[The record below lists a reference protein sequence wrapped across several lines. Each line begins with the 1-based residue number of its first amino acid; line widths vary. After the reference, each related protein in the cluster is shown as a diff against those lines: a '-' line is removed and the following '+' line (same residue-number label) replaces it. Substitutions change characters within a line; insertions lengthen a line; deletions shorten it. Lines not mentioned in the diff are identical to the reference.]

1 MCLDAERDLR
11 QAVWLHGTSILNG
24 GRPMNGEGMWQALET
39 AIEMRLSL
47 VQACVK
53 RAPDLTLLAQP
64 GLKLIHMV

>member
-1 MCLDAERDLR
+1 
-11 QAVWLHGTSILNG
+11 
-24 GRPMNGEGMWQALET
+24 MNGEGMWQALET